1 MNKQFWSDF
10 WEMFKYMIWTTT
22 KAIGAVL
29 GFISVIALIY
39 FITIWALEKGG
50 WIGGAVVIFIIV
62 ITVAII
68 GSLLYAK
75 SEKTDRERW

>member
-10 WEMFKYMIWTTT
+10 LAMFIYLIWTAI
-22 KAIGAVL
+22 KAIGVVL
-29 GFISVIALIY
+29 VVISAIALLCY
-39 FITIWALEKGG
+39 SGLWALEKGG
-50 WIGGAVVIFIIV
+50 WIGIVVFSFITI